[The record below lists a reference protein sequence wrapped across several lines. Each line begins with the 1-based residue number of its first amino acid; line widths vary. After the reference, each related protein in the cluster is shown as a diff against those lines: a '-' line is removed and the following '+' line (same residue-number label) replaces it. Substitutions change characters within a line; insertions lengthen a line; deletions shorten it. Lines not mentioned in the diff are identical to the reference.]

1 MLRETIKM
9 FWTNITHD
17 KVRSFLNVLGVVIGV
32 ASIIALITIVQGV
45 TGNITNQLSSLEANK
60 ISIQAT
66 GTWLKPGLTEQDLQQ
81 LSRIKD
87 VSGVSPT
94 ISGKATLVYDGVVKK
109 DTSIQGKS
117 NVYFSWE
124 KDTVSIG
131 RGINILDVQGKNQV
145 AVIGSDISKE
155 LFFGQE
161 PLGQQ
166 LLIRGN
172 TFTIVGVLK
181 AKSSFIMG
189 STNKAVLIP
198 YTTAMKILSTGYINT
213 VDVYMSDVSKS
224 NMVTN
229 DVTGILNSA
238 FNYHK
243 DSFNVFNMQNII
255 DVIKNITRILTL
267 LLAGIASI
275 SLLVG
280 GIGIMNMMLV
290 TVTERT
296 TEIGLRKALGAEP
309 AQIQLQFLVES
320 VFISLF
326 GGVVGLFLGILIAL
340 AAAGL
345 MKFSFS
351 LTAWT
356 ILLAMGFSAAVGII
370 FGLAPA
376 RKASKLNPIDALRHV

>member
-1 MLRETIKM
+1 M